1 MPKKAM
7 NGVMGQ
13 CTSCRKQRLIDPDTK
28 MCLPCENDHLKERV
42 SALELQLNACIKERG
57 ELIRSKAR

>member
-1 MPKKAM
+1 
-7 NGVMGQ
+7 MGQ